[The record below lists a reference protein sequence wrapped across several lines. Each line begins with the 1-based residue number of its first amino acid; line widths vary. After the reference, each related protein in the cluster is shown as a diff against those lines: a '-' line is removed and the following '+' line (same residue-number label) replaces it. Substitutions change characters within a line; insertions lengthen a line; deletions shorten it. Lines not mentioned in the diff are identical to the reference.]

1 MFISS
6 CKNNPVRSI
15 TLLLLMAGSILA
27 EPGITILLP
36 EKTRLLIHQKI
47 DLVIEGRNLPHSG
60 KLKVIHRGKDI
71 SSLFSKPTE
80 ADLDCDAT
88 RDYVWRADLY
98 EFPVTGMNELS
109 VEWTGESQK
118 FSDTRKIEIH
128 PFQPMK
134 KNLILFIGD
143 AMGNA
148 YRDAGRIVARS
159 TETSPGVSGLR
170 QGFFDRWNEMDQM
183 PVTGLVM
190 TYGYDTLVPDSAQ
203 TASHWSTGNKPLS
216 GALSALPDGTDCHW
230 RSEFTEKNIEFLR
243 DNPRVESMLEYLK
256 RRHGY
261 RTGVVSTAFITDAT
275 PAAQGSHTPTRG
287 STFEIARQYLE
298 NPLLENKPAFDV
310 ILGGGKEDFDP
321 KLRGDQRDLIQEFQK
336 KGFHFVQSSAELKAT
351 PSTTSKLFGLFRST
365 STSKTAAGK
374 LRPTKSTSMDPAYD
388 KLGLL
393 GRMNARPGSEPVPDF
408 ETWTDQPFLNNM
420 TQKAIE
426 ILSQGNQPFALQVE
440 GALVDKQSHPNHAAG
455 VIWDVIELDQSV
467 GVARRWAESR
477 SSQDTLIVVSGD
489 HDQTMTINGVVEMSD
504 ADLTD
509 RTPIGEVAGQ
519 KVYKDALVNHRG
531 NLGSIPANLRS
542 FSGRPGGHP
551 DYIDA
556 DGDGYPENR
565 EVKGKGR
572 KRISVGFRTGGH
584 AGTSL
589 PVTAEGPGAL
599 YFTGYMDQTDLFFK
613 MAAALGTD
621 TRKADQALKEI
632 LKLRPRLPHESQ

>member
-1 MFISS
+1 MRLLPF
-6 CKNNPVRSI
+6 
-15 TLLLLMAGSILA
+15 LLLISCAAFA
-27 EPGITILLP
+27 EPSLTILLP
-36 EKTRLLIHQKI
+36 ERTRLLVHQRI
-47 DLVIEGRNLPHSG
+47 DLVVEGRNLPSTG
-60 KLKVIHRGKDI
+60 ALKVTSQGKDI
-71 SSLFSKPTE
+71 SSKFSKAVA

-88 RDYVWRADLY
+88 SDYVWRTDLH
-98 EFPVTGMNELS
+98 EFTSLGMTELT
-109 VEWTGESQK
+109 VEWRGNDQK
-118 FSDTRKIEIH
+118 LQDSRKIEIH
-128 PFQPMK
+128 PFRPMQ

-159 TETSPGVSGLR
+159 TETKPGVPGLR
-170 QGFFDRWNEMDQM
+170 QGFFDKWNEMDEM
-183 PVTGLVM
+183 PVTGLAM
-190 TYGYDTLVPDSAQ
+190 TYGYETLVPDSAQ

-216 GALSALPDGTDCHW
+216 GALSSLPDGTDCHW
-230 RSEFTEKNIEFLR
+230 RSEFAEKNIAHLR

-261 RTGVVSTAFITDAT
+261 RTGVVSTAYITDAT

-287 STFEIARQYLE
+287 STFEIARHYLE
-298 NPLLENKPAFDV
+298 NPMLNNQPAFDV

-321 KLRGDQRDLIQEFQK
+321 KLRGDGRDLIQEFQD
-336 KGFHFVQSSAELKAT
+336 KGFRFVKSATELNAV
-351 PSTTSKLFGLFRST
+351 PASTSKLFGLFRST
-365 STSKTAAGK
+365 SASKTAAGK
-374 LRPTKSTSMDPAYD
+374 LRPTQSTSMDPAYD

-393 GRMNARPGSEPVPDF
+393 GRVNARPGSEPLPKF
-408 ETWTDQPFLNNM
+408 EEWTDQPFLDVM

-426 ILSQGNQPFALQVE
+426 ILSKDNQPFALQVE

-455 VIWDVIELDQSV
+455 VIWDVIELDKSV
-467 GVARRWAESR
+467 GVARRWAKSR
-477 SSQDTLIVVSGD
+477 TKQDTLVVVSGD

-519 KVYKDALVNHRG
+519 KVYKDALVNLRG
-531 NLGSIPANLRS
+531 NLGTLPANLRS
-542 FSGRPGGHP
+542 FSGQLGGHP
-551 DYIDA
+551 DYIDV
-556 DGDGYPENR
+556 DGDGFPENR
-565 EVKGKGR
+565 EVNGKGR
-572 KRISVGFRTGGH
+572 RRIAVGFRTGGH

-621 TRKADQALKEI
+621 TKTADQALKEI
-632 LKLRPRLPHESQ
+632 QKLRPRLPHETR